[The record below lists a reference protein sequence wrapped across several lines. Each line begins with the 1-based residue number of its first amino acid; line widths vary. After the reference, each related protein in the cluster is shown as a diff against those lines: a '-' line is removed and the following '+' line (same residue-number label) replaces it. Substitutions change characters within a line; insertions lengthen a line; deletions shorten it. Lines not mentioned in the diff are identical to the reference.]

1 MGLYDEVKINF
12 LFEEKYKHLQD
23 LLFQTKSLFCG
34 LDEYLID
41 ETGQLWLQEATWE
54 TVPEEKRPYYN
65 SPEWEKHLGKIIGSL
80 EIKKEEPIKHSHTGE
95 VRMHYYDKNVDCEI
109 VCFFDDGKMLS
120 FKVIE
125 KETK

>member
-41 ETGQLWLQEATWE
+41 ETGQLWLQEATWG

-65 SPEWEKHLGKIIGSL
+65 SPEWEKPLGKIIGSL

>member
-23 LLFQTKSLFCG
+23 LFQTKSLFCG

-65 SPEWEKHLGKIIGSL
+65 SPEWEKPLGKIIGSL

-95 VRMHYYDKNVDCEI
+95 VSMHYYDKNVDCEI

>member
-1 MGLYDEVKINF
+1 VHISGKPE
-12 LFEEKYKHLQD
+12 
-23 LLFQTKSLFCG
+23 
-34 LDEYLID
+34 DEYDAEKVI
-41 ETGQLWLQEATWE
+41 EALDFGF
-54 TVPEEKRPYYN
+54 PF
-65 SPEWEKHLGKIIGSL
+65 SDAL